1 MLINFNSYTSTE
13 VLWGKKKKEEN
24 KKPLSTLLHLSF
36 ERQEKQLL

>member
-13 VLWGKKKKEEN
+13 VLWGKKKEEN
-24 KKPLSTLLHLSF
+24 KKPLGTLLHLSF